1 MPRFA
6 ANLSML
12 FAEYPFVER
21 FDRAAAAGFR
31 AVEFLFP
38 YDEDIPAVA
47 EALRRNGLEQVLF
60 NLPAGDFA
68 AGERG
73 LAANP
78 NRAAEFRDG
87 TEQALEIA
95 ASLECRRLNCLVG
108 REDPSLSRDSQVA
121 VAAESLAYVAERAA
135 MGGVQ
140 IMVEPLN
147 PFDAPGFLVPTSAAA
162 LDLIDRAGHP
172 NIALQFDVYHCQR
185 AEGNVT
191 NRLREVI
198 GRVGHVQI
206 ADSPDRHQPGTG
218 EINFPYVLR
227 ALDETGYGGW
237 VSLEYK
243 PIGETEA
250 SLGWMRDHDE
260 AGGRQEG

>member
-12 FAEYPFVER
+12 FSEYPFFER

-38 YDEDIPAVA
+38 YEEDIPAVA
-47 EALRRNGLEQVLF
+47 NALKRNGLEQVLF

-73 LAANP
+73 LAADP
-78 NRAAEFRDG
+78 TRAGAFRDG
-87 TEQALEIA
+87 VARALEIA
-95 ASLECRRLNCLVG
+95 VTLDCRRLNCLVG
-108 REDPSLSRDSQVA
+108 RANPDLGRNLQLA
-121 VAAESLAYVAERAA
+121 TAAESLAYAAEQAQTA
-135 MGGVQ
+135 GVR
-140 IMVEPLN
+140 ILVEPLN
-147 PFDAPGFLVPTSAAA
+147 PFDAPGFLASTTADA
-162 LDLIDRAGHP
+162 LALIDRAGHP
-172 NIALQFDVYHCQR
+172 NLALQFDVYHCQR

-191 NRLREVI
+191 DRMREVI

-218 EINFPYVLR
+218 EINFPFVLA
-227 ALDETGYGGW
+227 ALDATGYDGW

-243 PIGETEA
+243 PRGGTEA
-250 SLGWMRDHDE
+250 SLTWLGE
-260 AGGRQEG
+260 YETTE